1 MTRSGRFGTAIE
13 RFARFG
19 APLELWQRAMGDE
32 FGAVEPLLMPTNELA
47 TSWVPPNPDH
57 PRMRVVHLGGG
68 RYRAVCDEDISEPI
82 DLTREALAH
91 HRADERRIRKLLCET
106 LGWSASRDDL
116 RPLPGLLR
124 IGEWRFSPSTG
135 CPVWMACAATG
146 PALAEHFREARV
158 VADRP
163 SIVLTPTRDA
173 WSAEVERYAPSEVF
187 LVATLDQAIA
197 WRDGAWVE
205 AAGWD
210 EVLGGFMERAGLK
223 PVGGFRQRRKKVKV
237 AQAGGT
243 AAKLKAEIR
252 AWYRGARKHLL
263 DFGALLPPPS
273 RADLARACGVSEPTI
288 SRWLNSRY
296 AKRDLELLQLWSGVT
311 DEELVRNYRG

>member
-1 MTRSGRFGTAIE
+1 MTRSARFGISLE

-19 APLELWQRAMGDE
+19 APLDLWRRAMGDE
-32 FGAVEPLLMPTNELA
+32 FASVEPLLMPTDELA

-106 LGWSASRDDL
+106 LGCSASRDDL

-135 CPVWMACAATG
+135 CPVWMASASTG
-146 PALAEHFREARV
+146 AALAEHFREARK

-163 SIVLTPTRDA
+163 SIVLMPTRDA
-173 WSAEVERYAPSEVF
+173 WSGEVERYAPADLF
-187 LVATLDQAIA
+187 LVATIDQAIE

-210 EVLGGFMERAGLK
+210 EMLGGFMTHAGLK
-223 PVGGFRQRRKKVKV
+223 PSGGFRKRRKKAKV

-252 AWYRGARKHLL
+252 MWYRGARKHLL
-263 DFGALLPPPS
+263 DFGLLQPPPS
-273 RADLARACGVSEPTI
+273 RADLARACGVSDSTV
-288 SRWLNSRY
+288 SRWLSSRY
-296 AKRDLELLQLWSGVT
+296 AERDRELLHLWSGVT
-311 DEELVRNYRG
+311 DEERVRQYRD

>member
-57 PRMRVVHLGGG
+57 PRMRVVQLGGG
-68 RYRAVCDEDISEPI
+68 RYRAVCDEDMSEPI

-106 LGWSASRDDL
+106 LGWSVSRDDL

-135 CPVWMACAATG
+135 CPVWMACEATG
-146 PALAEHFREARV
+146 PALAEHFREARA

-163 SIVLTPTRDA
+163 SIVLMPTRDA
-173 WSAEVERYAPSEVF
+173 WSGEVERYAPGEVF
-187 LVATLDQAIA
+187 LVVTLDQAIE

-205 AAGWD
+205 AASWD

-223 PVGGFRQRRKKVKV
+223 PAGGFRQKKRASRTEKSG
-237 AQAGGT
+237 AT
-243 AAKLKAEIR
+243 AAKLKAAIR
-252 AWYRGARKHLL
+252 EWMVSAREHLKARGE
-263 DFGALLPPPS
+263 LLPPPTIAYIAKS
-273 RADLARACGVSEPTI
+273 AGVDPSTA
-288 SRWLNSRY
+288 SRWLNGDYSTE
-296 AKRDLELLQLWSGVT
+296 DNELAMLWSST
-311 DEELVRNYRG
+311 EKEDRVRGYRG